1 MTIIS
6 VRISEK
12 DKSALRKHGRISS
25 VIKEAIAMYLDSQQS
40 KKTIKR
46 LKELQKQI
54 AQARRHRKT
63 FPSSGRTEAGSR

>member
-46 LKELQKQI
+46 LKELQKTDSASMTASEDVSLIRQD
-54 AQARRHRKT
+54 R
-63 FPSSGRTEAGSR
+63 GRQ